1 MIYNINREESLKV
14 ASSKILNG
22 EVIIYPTDTIYGF
35 GVDATNN
42 AAVDRLNKI
51 KKRKLVYS
59 IMVSSIDM
67 LAKYC
72 EYNLTHDERI
82 KKYLPGPYTIIL
94 SKKNSNLSELVTL
107 NLNTVG
113 VRLTNNKFCNQLIN
127 MVNKPI
133 VTTSVNVHGKKS
145 LNNSKDI
152 NMHFPNIDIF
162 QTNTINQFSKGSTIL
177 DFSKKSETLIR
188 QGDGEIII

>member
-1 MIYNINREESLKV
+1 MIYNVNREESLKV

-42 AAVDRLNKI
+42 AAVNKLNKI
-51 KKRKLVYS
+51 KKRKQVYS

-67 LAKYC
+67 LDKYC
-72 EYNLTHDERI
+72 EYNSTQDKRI

-113 VRLTNNKFCNQLIN
+113 VRLI
-127 MVNKPI
+127 
-133 VTTSVNVHGKKS
+133 
-145 LNNSKDI
+145 LNHI
-152 NMHFPNIDIF
+152 I
-162 QTNTINQFSKGSTIL
+162 G
-177 DFSKKSETLIR
+177 DFFIEFIQKLYF
-188 QGDGEIII
+188 